1 MSYYESNG
9 IYEYLK
15 ENNIKDFFW
24 TSLDKWI
31 LVYGNDR
38 QEPKVVSV
46 VVKASGN
53 SEGVSQQEKNIIS
66 VVKCIVKD
74 TDIHMN
80 FIRYDADKPL
90 ETVQYWEAGSAPL
103 ETITMDDL
111 RNRFIHHGI
120 KMNENKT
127 KKLINDRSSSQY
139 NEWQRENMG
148 SDVTVSDID
157 LIRFKGNEIK
167 EIIELK
173 RSIIPLERW
182 NPYKADFNNFILLSK
197 LAVEA
202 GIGFY
207 IAYNYRQERPFLDDI
222 SYIKLF
228 EFDYRMKEYYK
239 FIRYLS
245 IEEFVSDFNP
255 SLN

>member
-15 ENNIKDFFW
+15 ENNIKNFFW
-24 TSLDKWI
+24 TSSDKWI

-46 VVKASGN
+46 VVKSTGN
-53 SEGVSQQEKNIIS
+53 SEDVSQQEKNIIS
-66 VVKCIVKD
+66 VVKSMVKD

-90 ETVQYWEAGSAPL
+90 ETVQFWEAGSARL
-103 ETITMDDL
+103 ETINMDDL
-111 RNRFIHHGI
+111 RNRFIQYGI

-127 KKLINDRSSSQY
+127 KKFINDRSSSQY
-139 NEWQRENMG
+139 HEWQRENMG

-173 RSIIPLERW
+173 RSKIPLEKW
-182 NPYKADFNNFILLSK
+182 NPYKADFNNFTLLSK

-202 GIGFY
+202 GIDFY
-207 IAYNYRQERPFLDDI
+207 IAYNYRQELPFLDDI

-228 EFDYRMKEYYK
+228 EFDYRIKEYYK
-239 FIRYLS
+239 FIRYLP
-245 IEEFVSDFNP
+245 IEEFVSDFDP